1 MSPALAEALARAKY
15 IYVTTYGRSGR
26 SGTVPVWRWVDDG
39 RVYFTTR
46 RQSLKARRIRDTGRV
61 TVHVGTADGPAFEG
75 KGEWVDGRPDL
86 EARLLAAYHKQYWL
100 LVPLWMGWHIRRG
113 LRTGA
118 SVLIR
123 ITPAAGA

>member
-1 MSPALAEALARAKY
+1 MSPALAEALARASH
-15 IYVTTYGRSGR
+15 IYVTTYGRSGGV
-26 SGTVPVWRWVDDG
+26 GTVPVWRWVDDG
-39 RVYFTTR
+39 QVYFTTR

-61 TVHVGTADGPAFEG
+61 TVHVGTTDGPAFEG
-75 KGEWVDGRPDL
+75 KAEWVDGRPDL

>member
-46 RQSLKARRIRDTGRV
+46 RDSLKARRIRDTGRV

-75 KGEWVDGRPDL
+75 QAEWVDGQPAL
-86 EARLLAAYHKQYWL
+86 EARLLAAYRRQYWL
-100 LVPLWMGWHIRRG
+100 LVPLFMGWRIRWG

-123 ITPAAGA
+123 ITPAEA